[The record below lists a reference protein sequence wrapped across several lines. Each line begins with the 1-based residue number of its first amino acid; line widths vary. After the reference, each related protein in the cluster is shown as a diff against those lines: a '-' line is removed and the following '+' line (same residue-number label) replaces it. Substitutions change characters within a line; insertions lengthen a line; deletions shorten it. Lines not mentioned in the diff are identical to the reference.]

1 MRFFY
6 SSLALCFLSKSTRF
20 QKNGHIIHFV
30 DCFCNQIAKVH
41 FFPFW
46 LILSSKRRKM
56 MGFFSFPSR
65 FIAYVCIDNMPS
77 PIASHAERQSELID
91 RQENDYL

>member
-1 MRFFY
+1 MRFFC

-41 FFPFW
+41 FFS
-46 LILSSKRRKM
+46 ILANFIFKKTKND
-56 MGFFSFPSR
+56 GFFSFPSR
-65 FIAYVCIDNMPS
+65 FIAYACIDNMPS
-77 PIASHAERQSELID
+77 SIASHAERQSELID